1 MSLPIPRS
9 GRYSE
14 WRQRF
19 LDCTVEE
26 LSAAIQ
32 DCLDYAE
39 RMDQIGEGLRAMCY
53 RDVWPKLIRKR
64 IGELSQEQAA

>member
-1 MSLPIPRS
+1 MSLPIPKS

-32 DCLDYAE
+32 DCLDYAK
-39 RMDQIGEGLRAMCY
+39 RMDEIGEFMRAMCY
-53 RDVWPKLIRKR
+53 REVWPKLIRER
-64 IGELSQEQAA
+64 MAELSQGQAA